1 MSKLLDLLLYQA
13 LLLRKLKG
21 GIKNYTENNL
31 LNPYILKTM
40 FSVSLFP
47 NLALAF
53 CLVGYN
59 FYF

>member
-1 MSKLLDLLLYQA
+1 
-13 LLLRKLKG
+13 
-21 GIKNYTENNL
+21 
-31 LNPYILKTM
+31 M

-59 FYF
+59 FIFNSILMECWYKISHKAFQPYLKIFTSSSK